1 MANAIAT
8 LEIPAS
14 PEQVWQL
21 IGGFDSLP
29 DWLPFVAKSELSE
42 GARVRS
48 LILADG
54 GNVVER
60 LEAFNQQERTYSYSI
75 IKAPFPIVD
84 YLSTITVLETDKP
97 NVSLVEWKGQFTPVN
112 VSDEEVIAL
121 FTKIYSDGLRD
132 LRNNF

>member
-1 MANAIAT
+1 MANTVAT

-60 LEAFNQQERTYSYSI
+60 LEAFDEQKRTYSLI
-75 IKAPFPIVD
+75 I
-84 YLSTITVLETDKP
+84 
-97 NVSLVEWKGQFTPVN
+97 
-112 VSDEEVIAL
+112 
-121 FTKIYSDGLRD
+121 LRQICVCFGNINQAKSFIKSK
-132 LRNNF
+132 LT

>member
-1 MANAIAT
+1 MAHTVAT

-84 YLSTITVLETDKP
+84 YLSTITVLETDQP
-97 NVSLVEWKGQFTPVN
+97 NVSIVEKGRFTPVN

-121 FTKIYSDGLRD
+121 FTKIYSDGLKD

>member
-54 GNVVER
+54 
-60 LEAFNQQERTYSYSI
+60 
-75 IKAPFPIVD
+75 
-84 YLSTITVLETDKP
+84 
-97 NVSLVEWKGQFTPVN
+97 
-112 VSDEEVIAL
+112 
-121 FTKIYSDGLRD
+121 
-132 LRNNF
+132 

>member
-112 VSDEEVIAL
+112 VSDEEV
-121 FTKIYSDGLRD
+121 
-132 LRNNF
+132 

>member
-1 MANAIAT
+1 MAHTVAT

-14 PEQVWQL
+14 PEKVWQL

-54 GNVVER
+54 GNVIER
-60 LEAFNQQERTYSYSI
+60 LEAFNQPERTYSYSI

-84 YLSTITVLETDKP
+84 YLSTITVLETDRP

-112 VSDEEVIAL
+112 VTDEEVIAL
-121 FTKIYSDGLRD
+121 FTKIYSDGLND

>member
-1 MANAIAT
+1 MASICC
-8 LEIPAS
+8 
-14 PEQVWQL
+14 
-21 IGGFDSLP
+21 
-29 DWLPFVAKSELSE
+29 KSELSE

-97 NVSLVEWKGQFTPVN
+97 NVSACRMER
-112 VSDEEVIAL
+112 A
-121 FTKIYSDGLRD
+121 IYTCKCK
-132 LRNNF
+132 